1 MTAKPVARRPL
12 GYWVLWCVILATTAL
27 AGFLISTSI
36 KIVRESGRQDLRHA
50 DAIVVFGA
58 AEYAGRPSP
67 VYRARL
73 DHGYELFLRGLAPVV
88 ITTGGAGAD
97 PKFTEGGVGRDY
109 LMHRGV
115 PESALIA
122 ETRGNDTAESS
133 ARVAAIMRANNMR
146 TCLAVSD
153 EYHVFRIRRMLGSE
167 GVEVYLAP
175 RADSRPHSAWL
186 RGLAVLREALSYFLW
201 KMHVPA

>member
-1 MTAKPVARRPL
+1 MTAKPSARRPP
-12 GYWVLWCVILATTAL
+12 GFWALWFVILATTAL
-27 AGFLISTSI
+27 AGFLISTSF
-36 KIVRESGRQDLRHA
+36 KIVREADRQDLRHA

-73 DHGYELFLRGLAPVV
+73 DHAYELFLRGLAPVV

-97 PKFTEGGVGRDY
+97 PKFSEGGVGHDY
-109 LMHRGV
+109 LMHRGL

-122 ETRGNDTAESS
+122 ETRGSDTAESS
-133 ARVAAIMRANNMR
+133 ARVAAIMRANHMR

-167 GVEVYLAP
+167 GIQVFVAP
-175 RADSRPHSAWL
+175 RPDSRPRSKWQRL
-186 RGLAVLREALSYFLW
+186 LAVLREALSYFLW
-201 KMHVPA
+201 KMHIPA

>member
-1 MTAKPVARRPL
+1 MTAKPAVRRPL
-12 GYWVLWCVILATTAL
+12 GFWVLWFVILATAVL
-27 AGFLISTSI
+27 AGFLVSTSI
-36 KIVRESGRQDLRHA
+36 KIVREADRQDLRRA

-58 AEYAGRPSP
+58 AEYSGRPSP

-73 DHGYELFLRGLAPVV
+73 DHAYDLFLRGLAPVV

-97 PKFTEGGVGRDY
+97 PKFSGGGVAHDY

-122 ETRGNDTAESS
+122 DTRGSDTAESS
-133 ARVAAIMRANNMR
+133 ARVAAIMRTNNMHS
-146 TCLAVSD
+146 CLAVSD

-167 GVEVYLAP
+167 GVQVYLAP
-175 RADSRPHSAWL
+175 RPDSRPHSFFQ
-186 RGLAVLREALSYFLW
+186 RGLAVLREALSYLLW
-201 KMHVPA
+201 KMHIPA

>member
-12 GYWVLWCVILATTAL
+12 GFWVLWFVILATAAL

-36 KIVRESGRQDLRHA
+36 KIVREAGRQDLRHV

-97 PKFTEGGVGRDY
+97 PKFSEGGVGRDY

-115 PESALIA
+115 PEYALIA
-122 ETRGNDTAESS
+122 ETRGSDTAESS
-133 ARVAAIMRANNMR
+133 ARVAAIMRANNMH

-153 EYHVFRIRRMLGSE
+153 EYHVFRIRRMLSSE
-167 GVEVYLAP
+167 GVQVYLAP
-175 RADSRPHSAWL
+175 RPDSRPHSSWL

-201 KMHVPA
+201 RMHVPA

>member
-12 GYWVLWCVILATTAL
+12 GFWVLWLVILVTAAL

-36 KIVRESGRQDLRHA
+36 KIVREAGHQDLRRA

-58 AEYAGRPSP
+58 AEYSGRPSP

-73 DHGYELFLRGLAPVV
+73 DHAYELFLRGLSPVV

-97 PKFTEGGVGRDY
+97 PKFSEGGVGHDY

-122 ETRGNDTAESS
+122 ETRGSDTAESS
-133 ARVAAIMRANNMR
+133 TRVAAIMRANNMR

-167 GVEVYLAP
+167 GVQVFLAP
-175 RADSRPHSAWL
+175 RPDSRPHSNWQ
-186 RGLAVLREALSYFLW
+186 RVLAVLREALSYFLW
-201 KMHVPA
+201 KMHIPA

>member
-12 GYWVLWCVILATTAL
+12 GFWVLWLVILVTAAL

-36 KIVRESGRQDLRHA
+36 KIVREAGHQDLRRA
-50 DAIVVFGA
+50 DAIV
-58 AEYAGRPSP
+58 

-73 DHGYELFLRGLAPVV
+73 DHAYELFLRGLSPVV

-97 PKFTEGGVGRDY
+97 PKFSEGGVGHDY

-122 ETRGNDTAESS
+122 ETRGSDTAESS
-133 ARVAAIMRANNMR
+133 TRVAAIMRANNMR

-167 GVEVYLAP
+167 GVQVFLAP
-175 RADSRPHSAWL
+175 RPDSRPHSSWQ
-186 RGLAVLREALSYFLW
+186 RVLAVLREALSYFLW
-201 KMHVPA
+201 KMHIPA

>member
-1 MTAKPVARRPL
+1 MTAKPVPRRPL
-12 GYWVLWCVILATTAL
+12 GYWVLWCVILATAAL

-36 KIVRESGRQDLRHA
+36 KIVREAGRQDLRHA

-109 LMHRGV
+109 LMHRGL

-133 ARVAAIMRANNMR
+133 ARVAAIMRTNNMR

-175 RADSRPHSAWL
+175 RPDSRPHSAWL

>member
-1 MTAKPVARRPL
+1 MTVKPSARRPL
-12 GYWVLWCVILATTAL
+12 GFWVLWFVILATTAL
-27 AGFLISTSI
+27 AGFLLSTSI
-36 KIVRESGRQDLRHA
+36 KIVREAGRQDLHHA

-73 DHGYELFLRGLAPVV
+73 DHGFELFLKGLAPVV

-97 PKFTEGGVGRDY
+97 PQYSEGGVGHDY
-109 LMHRGV
+109 LMRRGV

-122 ETRGNDTAESS
+122 ETRGSDTAESS
-133 ARVAAIMRANNMR
+133 ARVAAIMRANHMR

-167 GVEVYLAP
+167 GVQVYLAP
-175 RADSRPHSAWL
+175 RPDSRPRSRWQ
-186 RGLAVLREALSYFLW
+186 RVLAVLREALSYFLW